1 MTKEIT
7 QEERL
12 DLTDKKK
19 KEEKLAYLIYNSK
32 KIREV
37 LEAKDSEKVVIEKD
51 VRDSILMAN
60 CDLMAENERLKK
72 QLNDYEK
79 ALKDYAECEPIEI
92 KREYWNGEKSSIN
105 CTMADIGVSARKTLK
120 KWENK

>member
-12 DLTDKKK
+12 DLKNL
-19 KEEKLAYLIYNSK
+19 KEEWNVYYNNLLDRIK
-32 KIREV
+32 TVENK
-37 LEAKDSEKVVIEKD
+37 KVVIEKD
-51 VRDSILMAN
+51 VRDCILKAN

-72 QLNDYEK
+72 QLNDYDEK
-79 ALKDYAECEPIEI
+79 VLKDYADRSNWFVCYLRNHFIFKKDNYKANELAKE
-92 KREYWNGEKSSIN
+92 
-105 CTMADIGVSARKTLK
+105 TLK